1 MFYDPESIYLNLQ
14 NIYTHKD
21 EDWKHVEGFDI
32 LPPNFDFSFGSIH
45 FKDFLKVKN
54 TFIDTHYEDIIEISE
69 IKINNKLV
77 THTCYNRAGMNHF
90 LKNLLTDNMHSNIV
104 YNAVKYSKLDLNM
117 FISIKDVQH
126 LINKIYIR
134 YYYVYIHHMMPLGKV
149 RMFNSKEARID
160 NYNNRMT
167 LVLENFHEITIMD
180 WKLNNPNNMI
190 FIESHNK
197 LLD

>member
-32 LPPNFDFSFGSIH
+32 LPPNFDFSFGSTH
-45 FKDFLKVKN
+45 CKDFLKVKN

-69 IKINNKLV
+69 ININNKLV

-90 LKNLLTDNMHSNIV
+90 LKNLLTNNMHINIV
-104 YNAVKYSKLDLNM
+104 YNAALYSNINIYD

-134 YYYVYIHHMMPLGKV
+134 YYYVYSHNLMPPGKV
-149 RMFNSKEARID
+149 RLFNSEEARIN
-160 NYNNRMT
+160 NYKNRMN
-167 LVLENFHEITIMD
+167 LVLQNFHEITIMD
-180 WKLNNPNNMI
+180 WKLNNSKNMV
-190 FIESHNK
+190 FMESHNK